1 MLKYSIIFAAVL
13 SSLSVSAAPVQERSS
28 SGGPA
33 LFSEASA
40 AAALLAAQTAY
51 IVGGGDK
58 KVWSYAPN
66 NQTGTVSADTIVKYG
81 RYSGAAY
88 KVLDMTWTCSIN
100 CKAADTK
107 GTVVDYHWDTVK
119 TANPSFGF
127 VAHKDDTKEII
138 VSWRGTTI
146 LMDWVKDFTYF
157 PVSWP
162 SSIAGSQVHR
172 GFLQAYSSASAHI
185 EETVAKLVAKYP
197 DYSIVLTGHSLGG
210 AQATIAAVDYAT
222 RHPEWLSKLKLFTYG
237 QPRVGNPKFAGWLS
251 QQPFPIYRT
260 VYKGDLVPRVPFQ
273 FMGFQ
278 HISQEVW
285 YNENGALKFM
295 GSNGENASGQN
306 SLLPLQ
312 WNVPDHLRY
321 PGLSFEL
328 LYWAIGNIES
338 IP

>member
-1 MLKYSIIFAAVL
+1 MLKHSLILFAALASV
-13 SSLSVSAAPVQERSS
+13 SVSAVPVQERSN
-28 SGGPA
+28 SGALA

-40 AAALLAAQTAY
+40 SAALLAAQTAY

-58 KVWSYAPN
+58 KVTSYVSN
-66 NQTGTVSADTIVKYG
+66 NQTGIVSAETIVKYC

-88 KVLDMTWTCSIN
+88 KVLDTTWTCSIN
-100 CKAADTK
+100 CQAADTK
-107 GTVVDYHWDTVK
+107 GTIVDYHWDTSK
-119 TANPSFGF
+119 TADPSFGF

-162 SSIAGSQVHR
+162 SAVTGSKVHR
-172 GFLQAYSSASAHI
+172 GFLQAYSSVSSQI
-185 EETVAKLVAKYP
+185 EQSVAKLVAKYP

-222 RHPEWLSKLKLFTYG
+222 RHPEWRSKMKLFTYG
-237 QPRVGNPKFAGWLS
+237 QPRVGNTKFAGWLS

-285 YNENGALKFM
+285 YTANGDLKFQ
-295 GSNGENASGQN
+295 ACFPCSGTY
-306 SLLPLQ
+306 LT
-312 WNVPDHLRY
+312 
-321 PGLSFEL
+321 
-328 LYWAIGNIES
+328 I
-338 IP
+338 